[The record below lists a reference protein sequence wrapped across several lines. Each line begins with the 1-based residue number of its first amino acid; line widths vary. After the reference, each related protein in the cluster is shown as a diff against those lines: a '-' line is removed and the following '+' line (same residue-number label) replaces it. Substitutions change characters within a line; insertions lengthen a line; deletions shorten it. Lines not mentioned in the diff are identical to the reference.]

1 MIKINLLDY
10 GEEVRK
16 VQIQKRT
23 IRAAFIVLLWIVAI
37 IFVWTMEQQKIL
49 GLKSETLELERQA
62 KSLEPRVTAVKE
74 MQKKVE
80 RLTHI
85 VTGIQGLRDGQ
96 SQPARLLDDL
106 NQWVPAGV
114 WLNHIIQIDKVE
126 LRKQGRKI
134 NFEGGSNDVFEIK
147 GMAFDNRSIAQYIE
161 GLEKIPYFKSVILY
175 SSEQKFV
182 DATPVWRFFIFC
194 HKA

>member
-16 VQIQKRT
+16 VKIQKQT
-23 IRAAFIVLLWIVAI
+23 IRAASIVFLWIVAMV
-37 IFVWTMEQQKIL
+37 FVWAMEQQRTL
-49 GLKSETLELERQA
+49 GLKNEVLELEKQA
-62 KSLEPRVTAVKE
+62 KALEPRVNAVKE
-74 MQKKVE
+74 MQKKVK
-80 RLTHI
+80 RLTQI

-96 SQPARLLDDL
+96 SQPSRLLDDL
-106 NQWVPAGV
+106 NQWLPEGM
-114 WLNHIIQIDKVE
+114 WLNHIMQIDKRE
-126 LRKQGRKI
+126 LKRQGRRI
-134 NFEGGSNDVFEIK
+134 NFEGGSDDVFEIK

-161 GLEKIPYFKSVILY
+161 GLEKVPYFKSVILF
-175 SSEQKFV
+175 STEQKFI